1 MSTTTDR
8 DARDTQR
15 RADQTKKEEQKL
27 VQQIARCFNEC
38 QRSRAGHRK
47 TALIMKKLQAEGI
60 TDATGQKVKP
70 KTFSK
75 WFGGYIDLIIGL
87 GLAFG
92 LYIVYTIIMPMADS
106 ALGMA
111 PKEKKEKKKSST
123 PRGSTKKKR

>member
-1 MSTTTDR
+1 MTAKIFDGSVDSIL
-8 DARDTQR
+8 QR
-15 RADQTKKEEQKL
+15 NYGREEK
-27 VQQIARCFNEC
+27 
-38 QRSRAGHRK
+38 
-47 TALIMKKLQAEGI
+47 IMKKLQAEGI

-106 ALGMA
+106 ALGMT